1 MNTDLKMEFK
11 RITVYRNFLIFGG
24 SRQADLHDS
33 SEACQKIWKKMNDC
47 NYFQCAKLDEHI
59 CLKKLTDRA
68 CLKITN
74 KSADKQLDYLKD

>member
-33 SEACQKIWKKMNDC
+33 SEACQKIWKKNER
-47 NYFQCAKLDEHI
+47 L
-59 CLKKLTDRA
+59 
-68 CLKITN
+68 
-74 KSADKQLDYLKD
+74 QLFLVCKT